1 LTKYLNGVVSQLT
14 VFVLILFMLPVG
26 LTSALINLRPPAQ
39 AGASLQVDNSNRLGA
54 AATQT
59 SDSNQY
65 LTLAQNASDLVT
77 QITETDTLQKQMVT
91 RLELSGVW
99 QGGQLWIDTLGVWA
113 TNLKS
118 L

>member
-1 LTKYLNGVVSQLT
+1 
-14 VFVLILFMLPVG
+14 
-26 LTSALINLRPPAQ
+26 
-39 AGASLQVDNSNRLGA
+39 
-54 AATQT
+54 
-59 SDSNQY
+59 
-65 LTLAQNASDLVT
+65 VT